1 MMRSTIVLYGVLVA
15 AGWCG
20 TFSRAGEI
28 IPPIDL
34 ANFAPLESPAT
45 DSGSLPVENVA
56 FESAAASRRFYLT
69 GIIGASFATLT
80 TGGAVDLDGD
90 VYPTTGSINR
100 TLFTAGGAAGM
111 AFDRENGMVRAE
123 FEGRSRDLMQGQTNL
138 YNPDGSFFDNPGV
151 RASNGWS
158 TMANVWRDFDVTDRT
173 GLYAGGGI
181 GAGGYQL
188 TAVYPPPPTAAS
200 DITQFAWQAGG
211 GVTYAF
217 TERLTLDLGYR
228 FFAIGTGSSPVTA
241 PANGF
246 GQFGGAMTSSFAA
259 SELLLSVRLYE
270 PFRNW
275 R

>member
-34 ANFAPLESPAT
+34 ANFAPLESPTT

-200 DITQFAWQAGG
+200 GITQFAWQAGG

-217 TERLTLDLGYR
+217 TEKLTLDLGYR

-241 PANGF
+241 PPNDL

>member
-34 ANFAPLESPAT
+34 ANFAPLESPTT

-217 TERLTLDLGYR
+217 TEKLTLDLGYR

-241 PANGF
+241 PPNDL